1 ALQASGGDIW
11 NTADGMHFFYR
22 TLTGDGEI
30 VARVLSVGNTD
41 FWAKAG
47 VMIRESLDPGARNA
61 FMLET
66 PHDVSPAHDE
76 PVFQWRSTTGGLT
89 SDSGNHM
96 NGIQAA
102 PVWLR
107 LVRQGNRFSGY
118 RSMDGVTWIQ
128 VGPTVTLTMTT
139 DVFVGLAL
147 TAHNNTGVLNTSM
160 F

>member
-1 ALQASGGDIW
+1 KEQPAGAYYYRVRAYNQYGDSAPSNIVRANVAPNPFTDHQDIGDVASPGNASFGDGIYALQASGGDIW

-89 SDSGNHM
+89 SDSG
-96 NGIQAA
+96 
-102 PVWLR
+102 
-107 LVRQGNRFSGY
+107 
-118 RSMDGVTWIQ
+118 
-128 VGPTVTLTMTT
+128 
-139 DVFVGLAL
+139 
-147 TAHNNTGVLNTSM
+147 
-160 F
+160 